1 MIKKIITTTTL
12 LAATAAL
19 ANAATVV
26 FTTNSESVTGST
38 EKIVLNK
45 TGNSGSTG
53 ISQTTTNNTYTYT
66 ASTKFDGSNALTLAY
81 KLSSTKCWTEAKSL
95 STNTNSALTN
105 SFSSASGLSLSDYA
119 GQNYYGGGG
128 GGTSATLTFSG
139 LKANTQYRVSFVAG
153 ARDENNTAGTL
164 TLTTGSLFSTTEGG
178 GSFYGS
184 LSGTDTTNVTSFDS
198 SNGISLASVQYTTET
213 SSTDTNANAK
223 KTVPT
228 VASTAISVVVTS
240 DSNGTLVF
248 HATSKPGFALIA
260 ISDSIP
266 EPSAFSLLAGLGAL
280 ALTVSRR
287 RRKN

>member
-12 LAATAAL
+12 LAASVAL

-26 FTTNSESVTGST
+26 FTTNNGSVTGST

-45 TGNSGSTG
+45 MGDSGSTG
-53 ISQTTTNNTYTYT
+53 SNSTTTNNTYTYT

-81 KLSSTKCWTEAKSL
+81 KLSSTKCWVEAKSL

-128 GGTSATLTFSG
+128 GGTTATLTFSG

-198 SNGISLASVQYTTET
+198 SNGISLASVQYTTDTT
-213 SSTDTNANAK
+213 STK
-223 KTVPT
+223 KSVPT

-248 HATSKPGFALIA
+248 NATNKPGFALIA